1 MDRMVPEPRTF
12 KELVE
17 ADLRRAARLIIK
29 VQDEIDPQFR
39 IATPEGDCHL
49 AVTLPRDPRERMMML
64 RRVSAFMAWKKA
76 LGFVLASELHV
87 PDCVYALG
95 VMGEEVVAC
104 LARITRTPKPWTAA
118 NFGKVEWMDRS
129 LIGQEMIDLL
139 PRSALGDA
147 GRAMS
152 KTETAML
159 ESGSGQ
165 TASVRLS
172 ISRRV
177 RFGACDGSARGRREG
192 DDVSSR
198 APDARILAAL
208 GDGVRGMPWRGVV
221 DSGATGDGRTIN
233 SSLPKYVEL
242 WPRVQ
247 RTGAEWE
254 GWKTVALSVFN
265 NIAASCGGF
274 LLGVFSRWLWF
285 G

>member
-29 VQDEIDPQFR
+29 VQDEVDPQFR
-39 IATPEGDCHL
+39 IATSEGDYHL
-49 AVTLPRDPRERMMML
+49 AVTLARDPRERMMLL

-95 VMGEEVVAC
+95 VMREDVVAC
-104 LARITRTPKPWTAA
+104 LSRITRTPKPWTAA

-152 KTETAML
+152 KTEVAML
-159 ESGSGQ
+159 EKW
-165 TASVRLS
+165 
-172 ISRRV
+172 
-177 RFGACDGSARGRREG
+177 FGKDGIYPAVHIETGE
-192 DDVSSR
+192 
-198 APDARILAAL
+198 
-208 GDGVRGMPWRGVV
+208 VRGV
-221 DSGATGDGRTIN
+221 
-233 SSLPKYVEL
+233 
-242 WPRVQ
+242 
-247 RTGAEWE
+247 
-254 GWKTVALSVFN
+254 
-265 NIAASCGGF
+265 
-274 LLGVFSRWLWF
+274 
-285 G
+285 